1 VTGKLHRLRPA
12 THDRNATALQLV
24 LELPLR
30 LRPETRAD
38 LTEALSSYHPEP
50 WAYVMLSREMSRVI
64 LKRIMAGPRPGATL
78 AVWEAA
84 RSYSVL
90 GTGEI
95 DATRD
100 LLAEITGLPPG
111 EVSRALAR
119 LARPDIGALVRTG
132 RGRYALNPAA
142 AWAGSLASR
151 EQAQTRTRP
160 RPVPDP
166 A

>member
-1 VTGKLHRLRPA
+1 V
-12 THDRNATALQLV
+12 THDRTATALQLV

-50 WAYVMLSREMSRVI
+50 WAYVMLSREMSRLI
-64 LKRIMAGPRPGATL
+64 LRRIMAGPRPGATL

-132 RGRYALNPAA
+132 RGHYALNPAA